1 MALLLSGISHLL
13 YTGWSFNKYGGE
25 GGDGGG
31 QGGHYESVAGGG
43 GHAGSLK

>member
-1 MALLLSGISHLL
+1 MALLISVISHLL
-13 YTGWSFNKYGGE
+13 YTGWSFNKY